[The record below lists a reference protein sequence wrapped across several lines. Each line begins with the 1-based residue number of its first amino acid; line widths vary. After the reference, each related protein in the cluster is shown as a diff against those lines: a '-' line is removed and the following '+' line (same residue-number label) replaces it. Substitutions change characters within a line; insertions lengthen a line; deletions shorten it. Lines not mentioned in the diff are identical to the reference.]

1 MKKGNRNKFL
11 TFCFSLLP
19 GGAEMYMG
27 FMKNGFSLL
36 ACFLCTFM
44 ILGYISASDMF
55 IVLPIIIWFYG
66 FFHARN
72 LARFTEEELQARPDT
87 YIWEEFTDG
96 SCTIPSKTVR
106 VVGAVTLILIGLSL
120 ILRVIRNSAYE
131 FLYMSGLSEA
141 RINEISSLILY
152 DLPKFVLAIILIILG
167 ILLIRGKKKQI
178 SSDAIET
185 K

>member
-1 MKKGNRNKFL
+1 
-11 TFCFSLLP
+11 
-19 GGAEMYMG
+19 MYMG

-36 ACFLCTFM
+36 ACFFCTFM

-55 IVLPIIIWFYG
+55 IILPIIIWFYG

-72 LARFTEEELQARPDT
+72 LAKFTEEELQARPDT

-96 SCTIPSKTVR
+96 SFTIPSKTVR
-106 VVGAVTLILIGLSL
+106 VVGAITLILIGLSL
-120 ILRVIRNSAYE
+120 ILGVIRNNTYE
-131 FLYMSGLSEA
+131 FLYMFGLSEA

-178 SSDAIET
+178 SSDTIEM